1 MSEDIGESLEGS
13 CEVQAQTS
21 GVFVPFEADRAK
33 VAEATVADH
42 HEMRGVFFKF
52 AEDMGRND
60 QGHAFALEL
69 DKQAREGLS
78 GFGVESRGRFI
89 KEEDFGVMDDGLSD
103 GKALTEATR
112 EFASFL
118 FEAVGKG
125 ETFGSLEQ
133 AFGDIAFLDSS
144 DACGVV
150 KALSDGELIIEAEKV
165 REIAQSPLTGVGID
179 GGLDTFDLD
188 MARKGL
194 NKGGDAAHKR
204 GFPCTVGADKSNDA
218 AFLDGKADA
227 KEDAAC
233 GVFEDQIF
241 NGDQRTNLPC
251 GGPSRSRYCGSGG
264 RLGNLFCDGACHE
277 AQPSMGG
284 QG

>member
-1 MSEDIGESLEGS
+1 
-13 CEVQAQTS
+13 
-21 GVFVPFEADRAK
+21 
-33 VAEATVADH
+33 
-42 HEMRGVFFKF
+42 
-52 AEDMGRND
+52 
-60 QGHAFALEL
+60 
-69 DKQAREGLS
+69 
-78 GFGVESRGRFI
+78 
-89 KEEDFGVMDDGLSD
+89 MDDGLSD

-165 REIAQSPLTGVGID
+165 REVAQSPLTGMRIVGGSD
-179 GGLDTFDLD
+179 AFDLD
-188 MARKGL
+188 AARKRL
-194 NKGGDAAHKR
+194 NKGGDATHQR
-204 GFPCTVGADKSNDA
+204 GFSCTVGADKSNNA
-218 AFLDGKADA
+218 AFLDSKADA
-227 KEDAAC
+227 KKDATC

-251 GGPSRSRYCGSGG
+251 GGPS
-264 RLGNLFCDGACHE
+264 
-277 AQPSMGG
+277 
-284 QG
+284 